1 MEVMMRFSNWMV
13 LVDDY
18 ARKFYFWDNALDDMF
33 TAYEYYAQGDSPQE
47 YVDGLASRFDLDSYP
62 ELNWGQMPPNFN
74 IATYQIKP

>member
-1 MEVMMRFSNWMV
+1 MKFSNWMV

-18 ARKFYFWDNALDDMF
+18 AKKFYFWDDALDDMNI
-33 TAYEYYAQGDSPQE
+33 AYEYYAQGETPKE

-62 ELNWGQMPPNFN
+62 DLNWGQMPPDFN